1 MGVAGRVVL
10 LMMGDGWVRGS
21 ARMMRS
27 ADAFEGGL
35 MCRGSADALEGA
47 LIFSRGCDRRFDVDP
62 TRISKCKSPANT
74 RSNPKA
80 RAKTHATC
88 PMCKGVVVSC

>member
-62 TRISKCKSPANT
+62 TRISKCAVLRTLS
-74 RSNPKA
+74 R
-80 RAKTHATC
+80 
-88 PMCKGVVVSC
+88 GVSVWPLNSQ